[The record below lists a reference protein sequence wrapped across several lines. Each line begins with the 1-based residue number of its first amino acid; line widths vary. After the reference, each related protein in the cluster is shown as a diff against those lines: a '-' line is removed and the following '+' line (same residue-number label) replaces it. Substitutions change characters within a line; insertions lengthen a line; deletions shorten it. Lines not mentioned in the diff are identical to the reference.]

1 MSKKALAKTSRM
13 VGVAIFAAMV
23 IVLTLVA
30 TYIKFGPFSITLAL
44 TPIVVGAALY
54 GPSAGLWLGG
64 AFGAMVLAGCITGG
78 DPGGAYLWGINPL
91 FTAVICLGKGL
102 GAGFV
107 SAHVYSAIAK
117 KNAYAG
123 VACAAVL
130 CPIVNTGMFIAFMF
144 LFFRQVLSEWAGG
157 GNVVYYA
164 LIGMTGANFLL
175 EMAANVIL
183 SPVVAR
189 IINITKKT
197 A

>member
-1 MSKKALAKTSRM
+1 MSNKALAKTNRM
-13 VGVAIFAAMV
+13 VGAAIFAAMV
-23 IVLTLVA
+23 VVLQLVA
-30 TYIKFGPFSITLAL
+30 TYIKFGPFAITLAL

-54 GPSAGLWLGG
+54 GSSTGLWLGG
-64 AFGAMVLAGCITGG
+64 AFGAVVLAACITGG
-78 DPGGAYLWGINPL
+78 DPGGAYLWSINPF

-102 GAGFV
+102 GAGLV
-107 SAHVYSAIAK
+107 SALVYSAIAK
-117 KNAYAG
+117 KNVYAG
-123 VACAAVL
+123 VVCAAVL

-144 LFFRQVLSEWAGG
+144 LFFRQVLAEWAGG

-164 LIGMTGANFLL
+164 FIGMTGVNFLL

-189 IINITKKT
+189 IIHITKKT